1 MKFMLALIKTILN
14 NNESTPINVPADAS
28 SNHSFDNAINAIQQP
43 MPISI
48 HIINTIIALSN
59 EWFDDASAGT
69 LIGVL
74 SLLLSIVLGYLSV
87 MFTYGYGELIESTM
101 QIRDKLCGTSTSY
114 TSSSMGGGYTSTPPT
129 GRYSAP
135 TSSSGHSGGG
145 KSFGARRSL

>member
-1 MKFMLALIKTILN
+1 MFKNIGGKIKIYAIVIFIISALIGIGFCITSI
-14 NNESTPINVPADAS
+14 SVS
-28 SNHSFDNAINAIQQP
+28 SSMF
-43 MPISI
+43 
-48 HIINTIIALSN
+48 
-59 EWFDDASAGT
+59 FDDKETGIV
-69 LIGVL
+69 IGVL
-74 SLLLSIVLGYLSV
+74 AIIVFLIL
-87 MFTYGYGELIESTM
+87 GYGELIESTM

>member
-1 MKFMLALIKTILN
+1 MSWQFIVFLI
-14 NNESTPINVPADAS
+14 
-28 SNHSFDNAINAIQQP
+28 
-43 MPISI
+43 
-48 HIINTIIALSN
+48 
-59 EWFDDASAGT
+59 
-69 LIGVL
+69 
-74 SLLLSIVLGYLSV
+74 LGYLSV
-87 MFTYGYGELIESTM
+87 IFIYGYGELIESTM